1 MEVVLCGKEFK
12 CQTVFTDNL
21 CHSEI
26 LLIRFFPTGDLQSNT
41 LLIIY
46 VHLRLSSQRPTKNKT
61 VTEQFMLTEKLTVRP
76 LNGQLHLLMTK
87 P

>member
-1 MEVVLCGKEFK
+1 MKGVLCGKEFK

-26 LLIRFFPTGDLQSNT
+26 LLIRFFLQSNT

-46 VHLRLSSQRPTKNKT
+46 VHLRLSSQKPTKDKT